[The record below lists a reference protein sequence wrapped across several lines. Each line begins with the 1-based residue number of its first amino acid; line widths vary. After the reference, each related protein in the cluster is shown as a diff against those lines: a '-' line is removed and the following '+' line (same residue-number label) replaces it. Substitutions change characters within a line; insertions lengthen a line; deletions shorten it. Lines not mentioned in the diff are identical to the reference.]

1 MEEKKQR
8 KLGSPAGLAATVA
21 IGFALYFLIPVISGS
36 GSQWAYSSLIEGVTS
51 NVGKQLLWFLM
62 NFTEPNFFAGVFSGA
77 MVILGGF
84 VAWRLSMKNSR
95 FKGFDICYGSS
106 SLWPYVLASQLLSLA
121 IAIFVC
127 RYILWFDGEG
137 VTWIPTFISVV
148 GAPPSVVLLYGPSL
162 SALFTSSI
170 LGGVLCA
177 PTAYWLSNTLVPM
190 LGVPGVVANVLAMA
204 ITGILICMTVKM
216 LPFVHKVP
224 VVPHTTAPAREED
237 VYSASWSVRRALADF
252 TEPHFYG
259 NEVASLFL
267 LAGLLIDC
275 ILSGDMAAYGGG
287 AQAVGAVLLSQ
298 FIGAG
303 VGVFLYAYK
312 FDHGGWY
319 ATYVPVVSVGPACVL
334 MFGASVPV
342 AVLAGVLGGILG
354 GPVAEFFSAKLP
366 EGVHGTNANV
376 LSMTICTCI
385 VAIVFQGLGF

>member
-1 MEEKKQR
+1 MDEKRER
-8 KLGSPAGLAATVA
+8 KLGSPVGLAATVA
-21 IGFALYFLIPVISGS
+21 IGFAFYFLIPVISGS
-36 GSQWAYSSLIEGVTS
+36 GSGWDYASLTQGMTGSVVKQIQW
-51 NVGKQLLWFLM
+51 FFM
-62 NFTEPNFFAGVFSGA
+62 NFTEPNFFAGVFSGV

-84 VAWRLSMKNSR
+84 VSWMLSRKNS
-95 FKGFDICYGSS
+95 KWQGFAVCYGSS
-106 SLWPYVLASQLLSLA
+106 SLWPYVLASQVISLA
-121 IAIFVC
+121 VALFVC

-148 GAPPSVVLLYGPSL
+148 GAPPSIVLLYGPSL
-162 SALFTSSI
+162 PALLTGSI
-170 LGGVLCA
+170 LGGILCA

-204 ITGILICMTVKM
+204 ITGVMLCMTVKM
-216 LPFVHKVP
+216 LPFVKKVP
-224 VVPHTTAPAREED
+224 VTPYTTEPAKEED

-267 LAGLLIDC
+267 IAGLLIDC

-312 FDHGGWY
+312 FDRGGWY

-334 MFGASVPV
+334 MFGATIPV

-354 GPVAEFFSAKLP
+354 GPVAEFFSGKLP